1 MRGRMRRIEGRAA
14 MASRGKGLR
23 GRFDA
28 LRLARERGEVAGS
41 VDPHELPRVADLLSD
56 GPAPI
61 AWRIEGIADASG
73 RLALRVALK
82 GAVTLVCQRCLADFA
97 WPIDQATEVLLA
109 RDESELAALDAD
121 SSVEVVLAQG
131 PVDSLAL
138 VEDELVLALP
148 FAPRHPDGECESA
161 A

>member
-41 VDPHELPRVADLLSD
+41 VDLHELPRVADLLSD

-109 RDESELAALDAD
+109 RDEGELAALDAD

-148 FAPRHPDGECESA
+148 FAPRHPDCECESA

>member
-1 MRGRMRRIEGRAA
+1 LTPDAGRGMILRFRRAPSDTRCCRRRESRRRAA
-14 MASRGKGLR
+14 MASRGKSFQ

-28 LRLARERGEVAGS
+28 LRLARERGEVAGC

-56 GPAPI
+56 GPASI

-82 GAVTLVCQRCLADFA
+82 GAVTLVCQRCLADLE

-109 RDESELAALDAD
+109 RDEGELAALDAD
-121 SSVEVVLAQG
+121 SSVEVVLAQ
-131 PVDSLAL
+131 
-138 VEDELVLALP
+138 
-148 FAPRHPDGECESA
+148 
-161 A
+161 